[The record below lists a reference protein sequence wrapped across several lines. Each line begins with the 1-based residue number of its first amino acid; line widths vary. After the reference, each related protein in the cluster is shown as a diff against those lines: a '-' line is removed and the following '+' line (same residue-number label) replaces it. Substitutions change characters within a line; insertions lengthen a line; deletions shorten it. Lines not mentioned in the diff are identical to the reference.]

1 MGRRIGFTLVLAV
14 AMATISTPRSASS
27 GEKEVAAATKVLV
40 QSDDF
45 RLRVDAALRLGNS
58 GDAKAR
64 VPLENALEDA
74 HPSVRQA
81 AATAL
86 SKLGDALAIPAL
98 EARVSKESNAPTKS
112 ALKKAIDELK
122 AGGTSSATS
131 PTGAPVW
138 EKTKY
143 VVKLNK
149 VSNSTGVRGEALAA
163 VLETSARGKLAAIP
177 GVYVLPTGTQ
187 GTTELTTATSKGV
200 PVVGLDA
207 VIVSLDS
214 GKIGAEVK
222 IQAKVNLTVT
232 KLQVI
237 KASIEGNASTI
248 GSESSSKNPVSMA
261 KLQDMA
267 VDGAVTSA
275 MMKAPNALK
284 LAAEK

>member
-1 MGRRIGFTLVLAV
+1 MGRRVGFTVVLAI
-14 AMATISTPRSASS
+14 ALAISSTPRSASS
-27 GEKEVAAATKVLV
+27 GDKETAAAAKVLS

-58 GDAKAR
+58 GDPKAR
-64 VPLENALEDA
+64 KPLEGALDDA

-81 AATAL
+81 AATGL
-86 SKLGDALAIPAL
+86 SRLGDALAIPAL
-98 EARVSKESNAPTKS
+98 DARVSKEANAPTKA

-149 VSNSTGVRGEALAA
+149 VSNASGVRGDALAA
-163 VLETSARGKLAAIP
+163 VLETSARAKFAAIP
-177 GVYVLPTGTQ
+177 GVYVLPAGTQ
-187 GTTELTTATSKGV
+187 GATELGTAVTKGV
-200 PVVGLDA
+200 PVMGIDA
-207 VIVSLDS
+207 AIVSLDS
-214 GKIGAEVK
+214 AAFAGDIK
-222 IQAKVNLTVT
+222 IQAKVSMTLS
-232 KLQVI
+232 KLQVL

-248 GSESSSKNPVSMA
+248 GSESSTKNPKSMA

-275 MMKAPNALK
+275 MIKAPNALK
-284 LAAEK
+284 VAAEK